1 MKTMPVRGRGADWNP
16 QGRFAPVALEWDN
29 TEEEAAERRTLFIPV
44 KARTI
49 LSRNQCND
57 LPFNYSMN
65 PYQGCEHGCIYCY
78 ARPSHEYW
86 GFSAGLDFES
96 RILIKREAPAL
107 LRKAFEAPSWQ
118 PEPVMLSG
126 NTDPYQ
132 PLEAKLRLTRQCLS
146 VFLQYRN
153 PVSIITKN
161 YRIVKDLDVLAAL
174 AKYNLVR
181 VMITITSLQD
191 NLIGVMEPRT
201 ARPARRLKAIAKLTE
216 AGVPVG
222 VMVAPIIPGLTDE
235 EVPSI
240 LKAAAAHGAITAGY
254 TIVRFPKTVKPI
266 FEDWIQ
272 KTFPERANKV
282 LGRVHGLRDR
292 EKHGYMNFKEYMHGK
307 GIWADLI
314 AKLFTSTRH
323 KLNLDRPIPRLATH
337 HFQRAKEQQQLSLF

>member
-1 MKTMPVRGRGADWNP
+1 MPVRGRGADWNP

-29 TEEEAAERRTLFIPV
+29 TEDEARERRTEFIPV

-49 LSRNQCND
+49 LSRNQCSD

-96 RILIKREAPAL
+96 RILIKREAPKL
-107 LRKAFEAPSWQ
+107 LRKAFEAPSWR
-118 PEPVMLSG
+118 PEPVILSG

-132 PLEAKLRLTRQCLS
+132 PLEAKLHLTRQCLA

-161 YRIVKDLDVLAAL
+161 YRIVKDVDLLAAL
-174 AKYNLVR
+174 AERNLVR
-181 VMITITSLQD
+181 VMISITSLRD
-191 NLIGVMEPRT
+191 DLIGVMEPRT
-201 ARPARRLKAIAKLTE
+201 ARSARRLKAIEKLTA

-222 VMVAPIIPGLTDE
+222 AMVAPIIPGLTDE
-235 EVPSI
+235 EMPRI
-240 LKAAAAHGAITAGY
+240 LQAAADHGAITAGY
-254 TIVRFPKTVKPI
+254 TILRLPKTVKPL
-266 FEDWIQ
+266 FEDWIE

-282 LGRVHGLRDR
+282 LRRVHSLRD
-292 EKHGYMNFKEYMHGK
+292 KQQHGSMTFGEYMHGK
-307 GIWADLI
+307 GIWAELI
-314 AKLFTSTRH
+314 AKLFKTKRRQLH
-323 KLNLDRPIPRLATH
+323 LDRPIPRLATH
-337 HFQRAKEQQQLSLF
+337 HFQRAKEQHQLSLF